1 IPGSAGRA
9 PRCQASTS
17 SRAGPTASRSAPS
30 APSPTPWR
38 RGSSPPRWPPGSCT
52 AGAPAGART
61 WTSRRWRRRHG
72 RCRHGCSTTSA
83 TASAAPPPP
92 GTGGRAPRWARTT
105 TTCCASSSGSP
116 MSRSTHSPP
125 RGRSTNNL
133 AMPTTYGPEVLGP
146 PPRPHDQKLWDPE
159 MQAMDPEKRRRPQD
173 TRLNEMVRR
182 VFENPVALFKRK
194 LTSAGIKGPDDIKG
208 VDDLEHVPL
217 TVKQDLR
224 EAEAAVPPFGDYRFT
239 SAHDCVRLGT
249 STGTTGTPTIT
260 LWTRNDIWL
269 EYESAAR
276 NWWRMGYRPGMIATH
291 AHPAYL
297 YGGGIMLSGAYE
309 YFGLLNVW

>member
-1 IPGSAGRA
+1 
-9 PRCQASTS
+9 
-17 SRAGPTASRSAPS
+17 
-30 APSPTPWR
+30 
-38 RGSSPPRWPPGSCT
+38 
-52 AGAPAGART
+52 
-61 WTSRRWRRRHG
+61 
-72 RCRHGCSTTSA
+72 
-83 TASAAPPPP
+83 
-92 GTGGRAPRWARTT
+92 
-105 TTCCASSSGSP
+105 
-116 MSRSTHSPP
+116 M
-125 RGRSTNNL
+125 
-133 AMPTTYGPEVLGP
+133 LGP
-146 PPRPHDQKLWDPE
+146 PPRPNDQKLWDPE
-159 MQAMDPEKRRRPQD
+159 MQAMDPEKRRRLQD

-309 YFGLLNVW
+309 YFGLLNVWVPPPDTDELAEQGLRFWMRVKPDIPFMGFSTGRFFEVAATPSRPASSSSRCPASAWARGSRS